1 MAAPVR
7 CAAWTMKGPAAEP
20 MRAAAAAPV
29 RKTALTRPRTAL
41 GMTRCRVV
49 CWMISAMEPHMA
61 TATAAGSA
69 VASDDEVKSRK
80 YAPAF
85 AVRLAVSRFRG
96 WARSRNVRVTGA
108 PSR

>member
-1 MAAPVR
+1 
-7 CAAWTMKGPAAEP
+7 MKGPAAEP

-29 RKTALTRPRTAL
+29 RKTALTRPRTAP

-49 CWMISAMEPHMA
+49 CSMVSAMEPHMA

-85 AVRLAVSRFRG
+85 AVRLTVSRFRG

>member
-1 MAAPVR
+1 
-7 CAAWTMKGPAAEP
+7 

-29 RKTALTRPRTAL
+29 RNTALTRPRTAL

-69 VASDDEVKSRK
+69 VASDDEVKRRK
-80 YAPAF
+80 YAPAL
-85 AVRLAVSRFRG
+85 AVRMAVSRFRG
-96 WARSRNVRVTGA
+96 SARSSNVRATGA